1 MAAGLTGCRV
11 VVSCALLMA
20 SSAALLDEP
29 RGKTVGQ
36 ERLRSVWVT
45 WVAAARRGDH
55 EAFTALHGHFGK
67 LVHAIVIS
75 RVGASDASD
84 LVQDIF
90 LLVFQKLSSLED
102 DQAFPAW
109 LSQLARNRASRHL
122 RDAHPS
128 EPLEAAPQQAA
139 PDRSGAPDAR
149 KVLLTLQQ
157 LPEAY
162 AETLAMRLIEGLTG
176 PEISERT
183 GLTPGSVRVNLHRG
197 MALLREKLGLPTRSE
212 GTADE

>member
-1 MAAGLTGCRV
+1 M
-11 VVSCALLMA
+11 
-20 SSAALLDEP
+20 
-29 RGKTVGQ
+29 
-36 ERLRSVWVT
+36 WVT

-67 LVHAIVIS
+67 LVHAIVIA
-75 RVGASDASD
+75 RVGAADAPD
-84 LVQDIF
+84 LVQDVF

-128 EPLEAAPQQAA
+128 EPLDDAPHQAA

-149 KVLLTLQQ
+149 KVLLALQQ

-162 AETLAMRLIEGLTG
+162 AETLAMRLIEGMTG
-176 PEISERT
+176 PEIAERA

-212 GTADE
+212 GAADE

>member
-1 MAAGLTGCRV
+1 M
-11 VVSCALLMA
+11 VSCALSMA
-20 SSAALLDEP
+20 SPAALLDEP
-29 RGKTVGQ
+29 RGQAAGR
-36 ERLRSVWVT
+36 ERLRAVWVS
-45 WVAAARRGDH
+45 WVGAARRGDH

-75 RVGASDASD
+75 RVPASDASD
-84 LVQDIF
+84 LVQDVF

-109 LSQLARNRASRHL
+109 LAQLARNRASRHL
-122 RDAHPS
+122 RDAHPN
-128 EPLEAAPQQAA
+128 EPLDEAPQQAA

-149 KVLLTLQQ
+149 KVLKALQAM
-157 LPEAY
+157 PEAY
-162 AETLAMRLIEGLTG
+162 AETLAMRLVEGMTG

-197 MALLREKLGLPTRSE
+197 MALLREKLGLSAQSE
-212 GTADE
+212 GGSDE

>member
-1 MAAGLTGCRV
+1 
-11 VVSCALLMA
+11 MA

-149 KVLLTLQQ
+149 KVLLALQQ

-162 AETLAMRLIEGLTG
+162 AETLAMRLIEGMTG

>member
-1 MAAGLTGCRV
+1 
-11 VVSCALLMA
+11 MA
-20 SSAALLDEP
+20 SSALLLDEP
-29 RGKTVGQ
+29 RGQAAGR
-36 ERLRSVWVT
+36 ERQRSVWVS
-45 WVAAARRGDH
+45 WVGAARKGDH

-67 LVHAIVIS
+67 LVHAIVIA
-75 RVGASDASD
+75 RVPAADAAD
-84 LVQDIF
+84 LVQDVF

-109 LSQLARNRASRHL
+109 LTQLARNRASRHL
-122 RDAHPS
+122 RDAHPA
-128 EPLEAAPQQAA
+128 EPLDDAPQQAA

-149 KVLLTLQQ
+149 KVLVALQQ

-162 AETLAMRLIEGLTG
+162 AETLAMRLIEGMTG

-197 MALLREKLGLPTRSE
+197 MALLREKLGLSSE
-212 GTADE
+212 VTADE

>member
-1 MAAGLTGCRV
+1 M
-11 VVSCALLMA
+11 VSCALSMA
-20 SSAALLDEP
+20 SSAAAVLDEP
-29 RGKTVGQ
+29 RGQAAGPDRV
-36 ERLRSVWVT
+36 RAVWVS
-45 WVAAARRGDH
+45 WVGAARKGDH

-67 LVHAIVIS
+67 LVHAIMIS
-75 RVGASDASD
+75 RVPASNAAD
-84 LVQDIF
+84 LVQDVF

-109 LSQLARNRASRHL
+109 LTQLSRNRASRHL

-128 EPLEAAPQQAA
+128 EPLDEAPQQAA

-149 KVLLTLQQ
+149 KVLLALQQ
-157 LPEAY
+157 MPEAY
-162 AETLAMRLIEGLTG
+162 AETLAMRLIEGMTG

-197 MALLREKLGLPTRSE
+197 MALLREKLGLAPNAAE
-212 GTADE
+212 GARDE